1 MGIVIIC
8 CVSQSQPS
16 IVVMLVVDIE
26 IGFHF
31 ARHATAQKKWTKPEK
46 KIVCI
51 WNAAFPTKC
60 IFVRKNR
67 CDLIG

>member
-26 IGFHF
+26 IGFRF
-31 ARHATAQKKWTKPEK
+31 ARHATAQKNELNQK
-46 KIVCI
+46 KIVCNR
-51 WNAAFPTKC
+51 NAAFLTKC
-60 IFVRKNR
+60 ILFEKIVV
-67 CDLIG
+67 I